1 MGRRWNS
8 QGTAVMASSISEL
21 GSAIQNQIKGVVLFG
36 YTKNLQNG
44 GRIPNFST
52 SKTEVYCAATDA
64 VCFGTLV
71 ILPGHFSYQ
80 TEAAVNAPRFL
91 AARIG

>member
-1 MGRRWNS
+1 
-8 QGTAVMASSISEL
+8 MASSVSEL
-21 GSAIQNQIKGVVLFG
+21 SSNIQNQIKGVVLFG
-36 YTKNLQNG
+36 YTKNLQNA

-91 AARIG
+91 ANQIG